1 MPAWCGDGD
10 SGLPKRHAYT
20 YAARLLRRGKGARQ
34 NRAAGG
40 RWHLESTRNCRYSA
54 RPGSHLFTG
63 FSAGCWPSLG
73 DWSRVCSFIAAPG
86 RTTGTLE
93 GALRGA
99 VGGGMQSVGRWGRS
113 TTGRQVCGARYS
125 SCRQSRALPGECP
138 RARALA
144 THFAS
149 RSEQKTFAPSPP
161 QWAQQAA
168 TRTQQR
174 ARRGQADASAPA
186 AASESWR
193 WPRPRKAFW
202 HRRSA
207 C

>member
-1 MPAWCGDGD
+1 MPAWCGDGG

-86 RTTGTLE
+86 RTTGALE

-99 VGGGMQSVGRWGRS
+99 AGGGMQSGEVGPVNNGSAGVR
-113 TTGRQVCGARYS
+113 GAL
-125 SCRQSRALPGECP
+125 QLVQA
-138 RARALA
+138 
-144 THFAS
+144 
-149 RSEQKTFAPSPP
+149 EQGGA
-161 QWAQQAA
+161 
-168 TRTQQR
+168 
-174 ARRGQADASAPA
+174 G
-186 AASESWR
+186 
-193 WPRPRKAFW
+193 
-202 HRRSA
+202 
-207 C
+207 